1 MFEAFERDIVKSILD
16 PLALFSKKILL
27 KKGFFLKILLKIN
40 LQGNNRK
47 RSLIKRRKKEN
58 GVPISKEE
66 KISS

>member
-1 MFEAFERDIVKSILD
+1 MFEAFERDIVQSILD

-27 KKGFFLKILLKIN
+27 KNGFFLKILLKIN

-58 GVPISKEE
+58 GVPIAKEE